1 MICLDSDCIIDFLKG
16 KKEAINVINKYNE
29 EIITTEINVFE
40 VLYGIYL
47 KKEVSEKQEYIAK
60 EFLNSIIKFSFDKKC
75 GEISAKLL
83 SSLTKKGEAINQN
96 DCFIAS
102 IMIKNNCNKIITN
115 NVKHFSRIKEIKVIS
130 Y

>member
-40 VLYGIYL
+40 VLFGIYL

-60 EFLNSIIKFSFDKKC
+60 DDMRILR
-75 GEISAKLL
+75 
-83 SSLTKKGEAINQN
+83 
-96 DCFIAS
+96 
-102 IMIKNNCNKIITN
+102 NN
-115 NVKHFSRIKEIKVIS
+115 
-130 Y
+130 

>member
-29 EIITTEINVFE
+29 EIITTEINIFE
-40 VLYGIYL
+40 VLFGIYL
-47 KKEVSEKQEYIAK
+47 KKEVSEKQEHITK
-60 EFLNSIIKFSFDKKC
+60 EFLNSIIKFPFDKKC

-83 SSLTKKGEAINQN
+83 ASLIKKGETINQN

-115 NVKHFSRIKEIKVIS
+115 NVKHFSKIKEIK
-130 Y
+130 